1 MAEYDLTTKIAHFLD
16 RHLVFPLLEFL
27 SVKEIYNEQEL
38 LHGKLDLLSDT
49 NMVDFAMDVYRS
61 LFSEKDIPPT
71 LKEKRTEVVAQLKQL
86 QSETEP
92 IVKMFEDPE
101 TTRQMQSTRD
111 GRMLFDYLAE
121 KHNFRQ
127 EYLDT
132 LYRYAKFQYEC
143 GNYSGAAEYLYFFRV
158 LVPATDRNALN
169 SLWGKLAS
177 EILMQNWEAAMEDL
191 TRLRETI
198 DNNTVTSPLQALQQ
212 RTWLIH
218 WSLFVFFNHPK
229 GRDNIIELFLYQPQ
243 YLNAIQTMC
252 PHILRY
258 LTTAIITN
266 KDVASESYTYKDPI
280 TEFVECLYVNF
291 DFDSAQKKLR
301 ECESVLV
308 NDFFLVACLEDFIE
322 NARLFI
328 FETFCRIHQCI
339 SINMLADKLNM
350 TPEDA
355 ERWIVNLIRNARLD
369 AKIDS
374 KLGHVVM
381 GNNAISPYQQVIEKT
396 KSLSFRSQML
406 AVNIEKKQA
415 QSTKTETPNW
425 AVVPFSVAG
434 SLSEWDV
441 SWMGASRG
449 EEPKP
454 KAVAARRYMSKKAA
468 SIRTSLEFSSSPATH
483 SALTGSPFPVLKK
496 ANTCE
501 FLLLLLQK
509 HGADN
514 LSEETQSGQQ
524 ITVQMQFRLFSFAL
538 IVLNCME
545 YSNCQ
550 APSHR
555 WKRNKRGFHKC
566 KSECVCVRKN
576 TLRHTDTQQ

>member
-27 SVKEIYNEQEL
+27 SVKEIYNEKEL
-38 LHGKLDLLSDT
+38 LQGKLDLLSDT
-49 NMVDFAMDVYRS
+49 NMVDFAMDVYKNLYPDKEIPHS
-61 LFSEKDIPPT
+61 LR
-71 LKEKRTEVVAQLKQL
+71 EKRSTVVAQLKQL

-111 GRMLFDYLAE
+111 GRMLFDYLSE

-132 LYRYAKFQYEC
+132 LYKYAKFQYEC

-158 LVPATDRNALN
+158 LVPSTDRNALS

-198 DNNTVTSPLQALQQ
+198 DNNSVSSPLQSLQQ

-258 LTTAIITN
+258 LTTAVITN
-266 KDVASESYTYKDPI
+266 KDVRKRRQVLKDLVKVIQQESYTYKDPI

-301 ECESVLV
+301 ECESVRKASSFSSLTV
-308 NDFFLVACLEDFIE
+308 CFCHRGCAIHCCL
-322 NARLFI
+322 L
-328 FETFCRIHQCI
+328 
-339 SINMLADKLNM
+339 MLADKLNM
-350 TPEDA
+350 TPEEA

-381 GNNAISPYQQVIEKT
+381 GNNAVSPYQQVIEKT

-406 AVNIEKKQA
+406 AMNIEKKLA
-415 QSTKTETPNW
+415 HSSRNETPNW
-425 AVVPFSVAG
+425 AAQ
-434 SLSEWDV
+434 D
-441 SWMGASRG
+441 
-449 EEPKP
+449 
-454 KAVAARRYMSKKAA
+454 
-468 SIRTSLEFSSSPATH
+468 
-483 SALTGSPFPVLKK
+483 
-496 ANTCE
+496 
-501 FLLLLLQK
+501 
-509 HGADN
+509 
-514 LSEETQSGQQ
+514 SG
-524 ITVQMQFRLFSFAL
+524 F
-538 IVLNCME
+538 
-545 YSNCQ
+545 Y
-550 APSHR
+550 
-555 WKRNKRGFHKC
+555 
-566 KSECVCVRKN
+566 
-576 TLRHTDTQQ
+576 

>member
-1 MAEYDLTTKIAHFLD
+1 MADYDLTTKIAHFLD

-38 LHGKLDLLSDT
+38 LHGKLDLLSET
-49 NMVDFAMDVYRS
+49 NMVDFAMDVHKS
-61 LFSEKDIPPT
+61 LFPDKDIPHT
-71 LKEKRTEVVAQLKQL
+71 LKEKRTDVVAQLKQL

-92 IVKMFEDPE
+92 IVKMFEDQE

-158 LVPATDRNALN
+158 LVPATDRNALS

-177 EILMQNWEAAMEDL
+177 EILMQNWDAAMEDL

-198 DNNTVTSPLQALQQ
+198 DNNTVSSPLQSLQQ

-218 WSLFVFFNHPK
+218 WSL
-229 GRDNIIELFLYQPQ
+229 L
-243 YLNAIQTMC
+243 YLNAIQTMF
-252 PHILRY
+252 
-258 LTTAIITN
+258 ITN
-266 KDVASESYTYKDPI
+266 KDVRKRRQVLKDLVKVIQQESYTYKDPI

-291 DFDSAQKKLR
+291 DLIVLR
-301 ECESVLV
+301 RNFGSVLV

-339 SINMLADKLNM
+339 SISMLADKLNM
-350 TPEDA
+350 TPEEA

-381 GNNAISPYQQVIEKT
+381 GNNAVSPYQQVIEKT

-406 AVNIEKKQA
+406 AMNIEKKQA
-415 QSTKTETPNW
+415 HSNRNE
-425 AVVPFSVAG
+425 
-434 SLSEWDV
+434 V
-441 SWMGASRG
+441 SC
-449 EEPKP
+449 
-454 KAVAARRYMSKKAA
+454 
-468 SIRTSLEFSSSPATH
+468 I
-483 SALTGSPFPVLKK
+483 
-496 ANTCE
+496 
-501 FLLLLLQK
+501 
-509 HGADN
+509 
-514 LSEETQSGQQ
+514 
-524 ITVQMQFRLFSFAL
+524 
-538 IVLNCME
+538 
-545 YSNCQ
+545 
-550 APSHR
+550 
-555 WKRNKRGFHKC
+555 
-566 KSECVCVRKN
+566 
-576 TLRHTDTQQ
+576 

>member
-1 MAEYDLTTKIAHFLD
+1 MAEYDLTTRIAHFLD

-27 SVKEIYNEQEL
+27 SVKEIYNEKEL
-38 LHGKLDLLSDT
+38 LQGKLDLLSDT
-49 NMVDFAMDVYRS
+49 NMVDFAMDVYKNLYS
-61 LFSEKDIPPT
+61 DDIPHA
-71 LKEKRTEVVAQLKQL
+71 LREKRTTVVAQLKQL
-86 QSETEP
+86 QAETEP

-101 TTRQMQSTRD
+101 TTRQMQSTSHSNTHFPILRD
-111 GRMLFDYLAE
+111 GRMLFDYLAD
-121 KHNFRQ
+121 KHGFRQ

-158 LVPATDRNALN
+158 LVPATDRNALS

-177 EILMQNWEAAMEDL
+177 EILMQNWDAAMEDL
-191 TRLRETI
+191 TRLKETI
-198 DNNTVTSPLQALQQ
+198 DNNSVSSPLQSLQQ

-229 GRDNIIELFLYQPQ
+229 GRDNIIDLFLYQPQ
-243 YLNAIQTMC
+243 QERRTQPEQMNLFDTRMVLRYLNAIQTMC

-258 LTTAIITN
+258 LTTAVITN
-266 KDVASESYTYKDPI
+266 KDVRKRRQVLKDLVKVIQQESYTYKDPI

-291 DFDSAQKKLR
+291 DFDGAQKKLR

-350 TPEDA
+350 TPEEA

-381 GNNAISPYQQVIEKT
+381 GNNAVSPYQQVIEKT

-406 AVNIEKKQA
+406 AMNIEKKLNQNSRSEA
-415 QSTKTETPNW
+415 PNW
-425 AVVPFSVAG
+425 A
-434 SLSEWDV
+434 
-441 SWMGASRG
+441 
-449 EEPKP
+449 
-454 KAVAARRYMSKKAA
+454 
-468 SIRTSLEFSSSPATH
+468 
-483 SALTGSPFPVLKK
+483 
-496 ANTCE
+496 
-501 FLLLLLQK
+501 
-509 HGADN
+509 
-514 LSEETQSGQQ
+514 TQDSG
-524 ITVQMQFRLFSFAL
+524 F
-538 IVLNCME
+538 
-545 YSNCQ
+545 Y
-550 APSHR
+550 
-555 WKRNKRGFHKC
+555 
-566 KSECVCVRKN
+566 
-576 TLRHTDTQQ
+576 

>member
-38 LHGKLDLLSDT
+38 LRGKLDLLSDT

-61 LFSEKDIPPT
+61 LFAEKEIPHT
-71 LKEKRTEVVAQLKQL
+71 LKEKRSEVVAQLKQL

-158 LVPATDRNALN
+158 L
-169 SLWGKLAS
+169 
-177 EILMQNWEAAMEDL
+177 
-191 TRLRETI
+191 
-198 DNNTVTSPLQALQQ
+198 TVSSPLQSLQQ

-258 LTTAIITN
+258 LTTAVITN
-266 KDVASESYTYKDPI
+266 KDVRKRRQVLKDLVKVIQQESYTYKDPI

-339 SINMLADKLNM
+339 SISMLADKLNM
-350 TPEDA
+350 TPEEA

-406 AVNIEKKQA
+406 AMNIEKKQA
-415 QSTKTETPNW
+415 QSNRNETPSW
-425 AVVPFSVAG
+425 AG
-434 SLSEWDV
+434 QE
-441 SWMGASRG
+441 
-449 EEPKP
+449 
-454 KAVAARRYMSKKAA
+454 
-468 SIRTSLEFSSSPATH
+468 
-483 SALTGSPFPVLKK
+483 
-496 ANTCE
+496 
-501 FLLLLLQK
+501 
-509 HGADN
+509 
-514 LSEETQSGQQ
+514 SG
-524 ITVQMQFRLFSFAL
+524 F
-538 IVLNCME
+538 
-545 YSNCQ
+545 
-550 APSHR
+550 
-555 WKRNKRGFHKC
+555 
-566 KSECVCVRKN
+566 
-576 TLRHTDTQQ
+576 